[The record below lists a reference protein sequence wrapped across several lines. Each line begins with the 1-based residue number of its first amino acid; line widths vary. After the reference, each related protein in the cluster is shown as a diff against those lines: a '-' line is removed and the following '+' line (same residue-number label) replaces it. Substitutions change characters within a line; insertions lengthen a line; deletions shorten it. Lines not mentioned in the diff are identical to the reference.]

1 MTTSV
6 KLKKD
11 GVDMDFDNMV
21 DVSQCYECCRFLVHV
36 LNSQMSLDDKEVAAF
51 MLAEMLGQLGKLIKV
66 LE

>member
-1 MTTSV
+1 
-6 KLKKD
+6 
-11 GVDMDFDNMV
+11 MDFDNMV